1 MTQQNFIA
9 FILVAAVFLA
19 GASIGQLLL
28 RVRLARLER
37 INRKL
42 DRKRLDAFARALHSR
57 AALLPRAGDDKGFE
71 RRVRHEIDSIL
82 TEIEKN

>member
-1 MTQQNFIA
+1 MTQQTFIT
-9 FILVAAVFLA
+9 FILIAAVFLA

-28 RVRLARLER
+28 RVRLSRLER

-42 DRKRLDAFARALHSR
+42 DQKRLDAFARALSSR
-57 AALLPRAGDDKGFE
+57 AIHLTHAGEDKGFE
-71 RRVRHEIDSIL
+71 KRVRHEIDSIL

>member
-1 MTQQNFIA
+1 MTQQTFIT
-9 FILVAAVFLA
+9 FILIAAVFLA

-42 DRKRLDAFARALHSR
+42 DQKRLDALARALTSR
-57 AALLPRAGDDKGFE
+57 AGRLSQVGDDQGFE
-71 RRVRHEIDSIL
+71 RLVRHEIDLIL
-82 TEIEKN
+82 TEIEKS

>member
-1 MTQQNFIA
+1 MTQQTFLALALI
-9 FILVAAVFLA
+9 AAVFLA

-42 DRKRLDAFARALHSR
+42 DRKRLDAFARALNSR
-57 AALLPRAGDDKGFE
+57 AAMTAHPHDDSGFE
-71 RRVRHEIDSIL
+71 RRVRHEIDTIL

>member
-1 MTQQNFIA
+1 MTQQTFIA
-9 FILVAAVFLA
+9 FILIAAVFLA

-37 INRKL
+37 INRRL
-42 DRKRLDAFARALHSR
+42 DQKRLDAFARALTSR
-57 AALLPRAGDDKGFE
+57 NDRLSQASDDKGFE
-71 RRVRHEIDSIL
+71 RLVRHEIDSIL